1 MFDYRGL
8 KKLNVIVQDVLNES
22 IDEPNGSSPEYDRAY
37 HRLSIAAQ
45 RLGEITQEFEKA
57 TNKAWREFSECNEDK
72 IRECVEI
79 MGICAIAAGSDTYAA
94 EIPSLRADPQE
105 VDIFED
111 YAEE

>member
-8 KKLNVIVQDVLNES
+8 KKLNVIVQA
-22 IDEPNGSSPEYDRAY
+22 IDDPNGSSPEYDRAY

-45 RLGEITQEFEKA
+45 RLGEIINEFEKA
-57 TNKAWREFSECNEDK
+57 INKAWQEFSESKDDE

-94 EIPSLRADPQE
+94 EIPSLRADPKN

>member
-8 KKLNVIVQDVLNES
+8 KKLNAIVQDVLDES
-22 IDEPNGSSPEYDRAY
+22 IDKPNGSSPEYDRAY
-37 HRLSIAAQ
+37 HKLSIATQ
-45 RLGEITQEFEKA
+45 RLDNITQEFEKA
-57 TNKAWREFSECNEDK
+57 TNEAWREFSETKDDE

-79 MGICAIAAGSDTYAA
+79 MGICAIAAGRDTYAA
-94 EIPSLRADPQE
+94 EIPSLRADPKD